1 MAPFS
6 RWNGAYVEYLKSS
19 WLDLAT
25 RAINVSDKYYCLIF
39 FFIFDRSFQ
48 IFGSY
53 QKKNRL
59 NN

>member
-39 FFIFDRSFQ
+39 FLSLTGRFKYLDPI
-48 IFGSY
+48 
-53 QKKNRL
+53 KKKTV
-59 NN
+59 

>member
-39 FFIFDRSFQ
+39 FLSLTGRFKYLDPIKKKSF
-48 IFGSY
+48 
-53 QKKNRL
+53 K
-59 NN
+59 